1 MKFDSD
7 SAKLIRECQ
16 NAKLYYAERDDFDK
30 AAMFKEIEDD
40 LKEIGMKIAA
50 LETKKAAAIVS
61 DDFKA
66 AKRWNEELEGLR
78 DLAHKKLEEA
88 PDIYKYRQVFSH
100 QAEAGSKGND
110 NTGDQDAG
118 LNQKKK

>member
-16 NAKLYYAERDDFDK
+16 SAKLYYAEKDDFDK
-30 AAMFKEIEDD
+30 AAAYKEIEDD

-50 LETKKAAAIVS
+50 LETKKAAAIVG

-66 AKRWNEELEGLR
+66 AKRWNGDVEGLR
-78 DLAHKKLEEA
+78 ELAHLKLEEA
-88 PDIYKYRQVFSH
+88 PDIYRYRQVFSH
-100 QAEAGSKGND
+100 QVEVASKDSGD
-110 NTGDQDAG
+110 TGGQDAQMS
-118 LNQKKK
+118 QKK

>member
-16 NAKLYYAERDDFDK
+16 SAKLYYAERDDFDK
-30 AAMFKEIEDD
+30 AATYKQIEDD

-50 LETKKAAAIVS
+50 LETKKTAAIVG

-66 AKRWNEELEGLR
+66 AKRWNDEADGLR
-78 DLAHKKLEEA
+78 DLAHTKLEEA
-88 PDIYKYRQVFSH
+88 PDIYKYRQVFSNH
-100 QAEAGSKGND
+100 VEVASKD
-110 NTGDQDAG
+110 NGDAG
-118 LNQKKK
+118 GQDSRVSQKK